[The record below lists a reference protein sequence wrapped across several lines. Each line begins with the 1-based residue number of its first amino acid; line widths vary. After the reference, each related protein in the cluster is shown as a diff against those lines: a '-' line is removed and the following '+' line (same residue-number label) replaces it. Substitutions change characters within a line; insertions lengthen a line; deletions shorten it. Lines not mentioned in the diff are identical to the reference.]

1 MSFRVK
7 APIFVA
13 RQLVKHEYLPWN
25 EVSRRYVTDE
35 VELYMPDVWRQAAD
49 NIKQGS
55 SANEIKPNT
64 YGNGV
69 CVKCGSDV
77 PRKSTGPRGKW
88 CSEKCRASYR
98 KEHDP
103 DFRIHTAKYNA
114 KKREISFELEKGDI
128 EWPTHCPILNIEL
141 NYDST
146 DSDNDNSPSI
156 DRIDSDKGYVKGNVW
171 VISNLAN
178 RMKNDANK
186 EQLLSFARGVL
197 LRFNGQLVPET
208 GTVFDTCKLAVDHYN
223 WLLKEGVCPEQ
234 ARMVLPQNTMT
245 EWIWS
250 GTLFA
255 FAKMCKLRL
264 DAHTQRE
271 TQEIAK
277 MIDKEAAKLY
287 PVSWT
292 ALMEYGE

>member
-1 MSFRVK
+1 MKTAKQSVELLDWCGDDLSVVNAARVSFAKQSSWSNVGEYEHAGGELELPEKDEKLIKYLAKHKHKSPFNHCFMSFRVK

-35 VELYMPDVWRQAAD
+35 PEFYIPEVFRAKAD
-49 NIKQGS
+49 NVKQGS
-55 SANEIKPNT
+55 SEQAIPFLTNP
-64 YGNGV
+64 V
-69 CVKCGSDV
+69 Q
-77 PRKSTGPRGKW
+77 
-88 CSEKCRASYR
+88 RASA
-98 KEHDP
+98 
-103 DFRIHTAKYNA
+103 TALMVYDML
-114 KKREISFELEKGDI
+114 LE
-128 EWPTHCPILNIEL
+128 
-141 NYDST
+141 
-146 DSDNDNSPSI
+146 
-156 DRIDSDKGYVKGNVW
+156 
-171 VISNLAN
+171 
-178 RMKNDANK
+178 
-186 EQLLSFARGVL
+186 Q
-197 LRFNGQLVPET
+197 
-208 GTVFDTCKLAVDHYN
+208 
-223 WLLKEGVCPEQ
+223 GVCPEQ

-264 DAHTQRE
+264 DPHTQKE

-277 MIDKEAAKLY
+277 MIDAEAKTLY